1 MTGGPVDPGD
11 LAYYSGVGFK
21 AGLEIH
27 QELATHKLFCACP
40 SQLFDDVTVPFRRRL
55 APTQSELGEV
65 DAAALAEA
73 SKALLFTYES
83 NAGSCLVEAD
93 EEPPHAV
100 NREALVIALL
110 AARLFGAR
118 PVDEVHYMRKIVI
131 DGSNTAGF
139 QRTALFA
146 RAGAVEVGGWRVG
159 IDGMWLEE
167 DAARR
172 VDAPDEEG
180 GATAASAKAEGGG
193 DGGGRDGGGRDGGGR
208 DEGGGR
214 SATFRLDR
222 LGIPLV
228 EIATAPDVRTPAEMR
243 AVAERI
249 GTLLRATRRV
259 KRGLGTIRQDLNV
272 SIRGGARAEIKGVQ
286 DLRRIPEYVAEEVE
300 RQRGLVAVREELGRR
315 GARPEDMQREAQDL
329 SAVLAAT
336 QSKVLS
342 GALKRGG
349 AVLGLRLP
357 RSAGLLKGEPVDGV
371 RRRLG
376 AELAGCAIA
385 AGLKGVFHSDEL
397 PAFGVTAAE
406 VEAVRQELACAEG
419 DAFVLAA
426 GAAGTVRAAM
436 EAVAARA
443 ATAVTGLPREVRGAL
458 PDGTTRFLRPLPGA
472 ARMYPETDVPPVRV
486 GRELLSEV
494 EAIGVEL
501 PEEWVRRIAAQHG
514 LAEAQA
520 LQLLNR
526 GEDPEF
532 EELSSTHDPRLV
544 ARALL
549 SVLPELERDGVDTS
563 GADART
569 LGAVLGGVGR
579 GLYSKEA
586 VGDVLRRVLA
596 EGEDPSAAAKALG
609 LGGGPDQVAVRARIA
624 AIVAER
630 GEFVRERGRAA
641 VGPLMGPVMAELKG
655 QVDGKV
661 LSGLLSEAI
670 DAFLAPR

>member
-1 MTGGPVDPGD
+1 MTGGPADPGD
-11 LAYYSGVGFK
+11 LAYYSGLGLK

-27 QELATHKLFCACP
+27 QELATHKLFCDCP
-40 SQLFDDVTVPFRRRL
+40 SQLFDGVAVPFRRRL

-73 SKALLFTYES
+73 RKALLFTYEA

-131 DGSNTAGF
+131 DGSNTGGF
-139 QRTALFA
+139 QRTALYA
-146 RAGAVEVGGWRVG
+146 RAGAVEVGGRRVG

-180 GATAASAKAEGGG
+180 VGGG
-193 DGGGRDGGGRDGGGR
+193 GGGGGGGGRGRI
-208 DEGGGR
+208 
-214 SATFRLDR
+214 ATFRLDR

-243 AVAERI
+243 SVAERI

-300 RQRGLVAVREELGRR
+300 RQRGLVAVREELARR
-315 GARPEDMQREAQDL
+315 GARAEDVPREPTDL
-329 SAVLAAT
+329 SAALAAT

-342 GALKRGG
+342 GALKHGG

-357 RSAGLLKGEPVDGV
+357 RFAGLLKGEPVDGV

-376 AELAGCAIA
+376 AELAGAAIA

-397 PAFGVTAAE
+397 PAFGVTVAE
-406 VEAVRQELACAEG
+406 VAVVRQELGCAEP

-426 GAAGTVRAAM
+426 GDAGTVRAAM
-436 EAVAARA
+436 DAVAARA
-443 ATAVTGLPREVRGAL
+443 AAAVAGMPREVRGAQ

-472 ARMYPETDVPPVRV
+472 ARMYPETDVPPVRI
-486 GRELLSEV
+486 GRELLAEV

-501 PEEWVRRIAAQHG
+501 PEEWVRRISAQHG
-514 LAEAQA
+514 LTPAQA

-526 GEDPEF
+526 GEDAEF

-549 SVLPELERDGVDTS
+549 STLPELERDGVDTS
-563 GADART
+563 GADAQT

-596 EGEDPSAAAKALG
+596 EGEDPATAAKALG
-609 LGGGPDQVAVRARIA
+609 LGGGPDLAAVRARIA

-630 GEFVRERGRAA
+630 GAFVRERGRAA
-641 VGPLMGPVMAELKG
+641 VGPLMGPVMAEFKG
-655 QVDGKV
+655 QVDGKL
-661 LSGLLSEAI
+661 LSAMLSEAI
-670 DAFLAPR
+670 DAFLASQ

>member
-40 SQLFDDVTVPFRRRL
+40 SQLFDDVTVLFRRRL
-55 APTQSELGEV
+55 APTPSELGEV

-73 SKALLFTYES
+73 RKALLFTYES

-131 DGSNTAGF
+131 DGSNTTGF
-139 QRTALFA
+139 QRTALYA

-159 IDGMWLEE
+159 VDGMWLEE

-180 GATAASAKAEGGG
+180 GAAAASAAKAGSEGRGG
-193 DGGGRDGGGRDGGGR
+193 
-208 DEGGGR
+208 GGGR

-243 AVAERI
+243 TVAERI

-300 RQRGLVAVREELGRR
+300 RQRGLVAVREELVRR
-315 GARPEDMQREAQDL
+315 GARADDMPVEAQDL
-329 SAVLAAT
+329 SAVLAST

-357 RSAGLLKGEPVDGV
+357 RSAGLLKGDPVDGV

-385 AGLKGVFHSDEL
+385 AGLRGVFHSDEL
-397 PAFGVTAAE
+397 PAFSVTAAE
-406 VEAVRQELACAEG
+406 VAAVRQELGCSEG

-426 GAAGTVRAAM
+426 GDARTVRAAM
-436 EAVAARA
+436 DAVSARA
-443 ATAVTGLPREVRGAL
+443 AAAVAGLPREVRGAL

-494 EAIGVEL
+494 DAIGVEL
-501 PEEWVRRIAAQHG
+501 PEAWVRRISAQHG
-514 LAEAQA
+514 LTEAQA

-526 GEDPEF
+526 GEDTEF

-586 VGDVLRRVLA
+586 VADVLRRVLA
-596 EGEDPSAAAKALG
+596 HGEDPAAAAKALG
-609 LGGGPDQVAVRARIA
+609 LGGDPDLGAVRARIA

-630 GEFVRERGRAA
+630 GAFVAERGRAA

-661 LSGLLSEAI
+661 LSAMLSEAI
-670 DAFLAPR
+670 DAFLASRP